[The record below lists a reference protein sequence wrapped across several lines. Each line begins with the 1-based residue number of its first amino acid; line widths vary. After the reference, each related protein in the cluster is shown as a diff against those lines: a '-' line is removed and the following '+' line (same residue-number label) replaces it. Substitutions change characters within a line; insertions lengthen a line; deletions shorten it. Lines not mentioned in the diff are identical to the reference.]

1 MAEGRPS
8 NKSGPLANF
17 RIVEFDAIGPVP
29 LAGMI
34 LCDLGADIIRIER
47 PQETPGRGL
56 GNAVLLRGRKSVALD
71 LKDPLQRD
79 KVIDLIAQADGLIE
93 GARPGVMERLGLGPE
108 ECFARNP
115 ALAYGRMTGWGQY
128 GPLALSAGHDINY
141 VAISGVL
148 AALGREGEPPIPPL
162 NLVGDYGGGSMFL
175 CVGML
180 AAILS
185 ARQTGKGQVVDAAMS
200 DGASVLM
207 SMFYAMREAG
217 HWSDKR
223 ESNLI
228 DGGAPFY
235 RCYECADGK
244 FVAVGALEPQFY
256 AILLGKLDLDP
267 ECHARDDRSSW
278 PALAATLAERFRS
291 KTRDEWAAIFA
302 GTDACVTPV
311 LSMAEAPDHPHNL
324 ARDTFS
330 ERSGFVQPMPAPR
343 FSQTHATIGENA
355 SIDIDRA
362 LELWG

>member
-1 MAEGRPS
+1 MPS
-8 NKSGPLANF
+8 VPQSERTGPLAGC

-34 LCDLGADIIRIER
+34 LSDLGADIARIER

-56 GNAVLLRGRKSVALD
+56 GNAVLLRGRKRIALD
-71 LKDPLQRD
+71 LKSPSDREKALALVAR
-79 KVIDLIAQADGLIE
+79 AEGLIE

-115 ALAYGRMTGWGQY
+115 ALAYGRMTGWGQ
-128 GPLALSAGHDINY
+128 GGSLASAAGHDINY
-141 VAISGVL
+141 IAITGAL
-148 AALGREGEPPIPPL
+148 ACMGSRDTPPIPPL

-185 ARQTGKGQVVDAAMS
+185 ARQTGTGQVVDAAMS

-207 SMFYAMREAG
+207 SMFYAMRDAG
-217 HWSDKR
+217 HWSDER
-223 ESNLI
+223 EANLI

-256 AILLGKLDLDP
+256 AILLGKLSLDP
-267 ECHARDDRSSW
+267 ERHPQHDRSGW
-278 PALAATLAERFRS
+278 PALSAILAERFRS
-291 KTRDEWAAIFA
+291 KTRDEWTAVFA

-311 LSMAEAPDHPHNL
+311 LSMAEAPAHPHN
-324 ARDTFS
+324 RQRSTFV
-330 ERSGFVQPMPAPR
+330 EHQAIVQPMPAPR
-343 FSQTHATIGENA
+343 FSRTPPDIGKSRILE
-355 SIDIDRA
+355 IEEL
-362 LELWG
+362 LELWA